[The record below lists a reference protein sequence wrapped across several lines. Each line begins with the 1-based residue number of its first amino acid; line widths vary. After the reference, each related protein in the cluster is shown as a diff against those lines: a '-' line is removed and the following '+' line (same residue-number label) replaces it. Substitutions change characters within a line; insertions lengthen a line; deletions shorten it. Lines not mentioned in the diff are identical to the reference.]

1 MKAVIYER
9 YGSPDVLHLTDVA
22 QPVAGPGQVLVR
34 IYAAGVNAA
43 DWHLLRAD
51 PFMARMATGL
61 LKPKRPILGAD
72 IAGVIDSVGEGV
84 TRFKPGDA
92 VYGDLSG
99 CGFGGFAE
107 YVAVPESV
115 LSPKPSNLGFTE
127 AAAVPMAA
135 VTALQALRDKGAV
148 GPGKRV
154 LINGASGGV
163 GTFAVQIAKVLGADV
178 TAVCSTSKLEQAR
191 ALGADHVVDY
201 TREDFTRMGQT
212 YDVVI
217 AANGNRSLGDYKRAL
232 APDGVY
238 VMVGGS
244 TSQIMQAV
252 IFGQLRSGGGKK
264 LTNLMAKP
272 NAADLATVSGWIEA
286 GKVKPV
292 MDRTYP
298 LEQTA
303 DAIRYIEQGHARG
316 KVVVTLKRAS

>member
-9 YGSPDVLHLTDVA
+9 YGSPDVLRLTEIA
-22 QPVAGPGQVLVR
+22 QPVPGPGQVRVQIR
-34 IYAAGVNAA
+34 AAGVNAA

-61 LKPKRPILGAD
+61 FKPKRPVLGAD
-72 IAGVIDSVGEGV
+72 IAGVVESVGEGA

-107 YVAVPESV
+107 YAAVPESV
-115 LSPKPSNLGFTE
+115 LSPKPSNLAFSE
-127 AAAVPMAA
+127 SAAVPMAA
-135 VTALQALRDKGAV
+135 VTALQALRDKGGV
-148 GPGKRV
+148 GPGKHV

-163 GTFAVQIAKVLGADV
+163 GTFALQIAKVLGAEV

-201 TREDFTRMGQT
+201 TREDFTRTGQT
-212 YDVVI
+212 YDVII

-232 APDGVY
+232 APGGVY

-252 IFGQLRSGGGKK
+252 IFGSLRSGGGKK

-272 NAADLATVSGWIEA
+272 NAADLAVITSWIEA
-286 GKVKPV
+286 GHVKPI

-298 LEQTA
+298 FEQTA
-303 DAIRYIEQGHARG
+303 DAIRYVEEGHARG
-316 KVVVTLKRAS
+316 KVVVTLGAAS

>member
-9 YGSPDVLHLTDVA
+9 YGSPDVLRLTEIA
-22 QPVAGPGQVLVR
+22 QPVPGPGQVRVQIR
-34 IYAAGVNAA
+34 AAGVNAA

-51 PFMARMATGL
+51 PFLARMDMGL
-61 LKPKRPILGAD
+61 FKPKRPVLGAD
-72 IAGVIDSVGEGV
+72 IAGVVDSVDEGV

-107 YVAVPESV
+107 YAAVPESV
-115 LSPKPSNLGFTE
+115 LSPMPSNLAFSE
-127 AAAVPMAA
+127 AAAIPMAA
-135 VTALQALRDKGAV
+135 VTALQALRDKGGV
-148 GPGKRV
+148 GPGKHV

-163 GTFAVQIAKVLGADV
+163 GTFALQIAKVLCAEV

-201 TREDFTRMGQT
+201 TREDFTRTGQT
-212 YDVVI
+212 YDVII

-232 APDGVY
+232 ALGGVY

-252 IFGQLRSGGGKK
+252 IFGSLRSGGGKK

-272 NAADLATVSGWIEA
+272 NAADLAVITSWIEA
-286 GKVKPV
+286 GHVKPI

-298 LEQTA
+298 FEQTA
-303 DAIRYIEQGHARG
+303 DAIRYVEEGHARG
-316 KVVVTLKRAS
+316 KVVVTLGAAS

>member
-1 MKAVIYER
+1 MKAVVYER
-9 YGSPDVLHLTDVA
+9 YGSPDVLRLTEIA
-22 QPVAGPGQVLVR
+22 QPVAGPGQVRVQ
-34 IYAAGVNAA
+34 IHAAGVNAA

-61 LKPKRPILGAD
+61 FKPKRPVLGAD
-72 IAGVIDSVGEGV
+72 IAGVVDSVGEGA

-107 YVAVPESV
+107 YAAVPESV
-115 LSPKPSNLGFTE
+115 LSPKPSNLAFSE
-127 AAAVPMAA
+127 SAAVPMAA
-135 VTALQALRDKGAV
+135 VTALQALRDKGSV
-148 GPGKRV
+148 GPGKHV

-163 GTFAVQIAKVLGADV
+163 GTFALQIAKVLGAEV

-201 TREDFTRMGQT
+201 TREDFTRTGQT
-212 YDVVI
+212 YDVII

-232 APDGVY
+232 APGGVY

-252 IFGQLRSGGGKK
+252 IFGSLRSGGGKK

-272 NAADLATVSGWIEA
+272 NAADLAIITGWIEA
-286 GKVKPV
+286 GHVKPI

-298 LEQTA
+298 FEQTA
-303 DAIRYIEQGHARG
+303 DAIRYVEEGHARG
-316 KVVVTLKRAS
+316 KVVVTLGAAS

>member
-9 YGSPDVLHLTDVA
+9 YGSPDVLRLTEIA
-22 QPVAGPGQVLVR
+22 QPVPGPGQVRVQIR
-34 IYAAGVNAA
+34 AAGVNAA

-51 PFMARMATGL
+51 PFLARLDAGL
-61 LKPKRPILGAD
+61 FKPKRPVLGAD
-72 IAGVIDSVGEGV
+72 IAGVVDTVGEGV

-92 VYGDLSG
+92 VYGDLAG

-107 YVAVPESV
+107 YAAVPESV
-115 LSPKPSNLGFTE
+115 LSPMPSNLAFSE
-127 AAAVPMAA
+127 AAAIPMAA
-135 VTALQALRDKGAV
+135 VTALQALRDKGGV
-148 GPGKRV
+148 GPGKHV

-163 GTFAVQIAKVLGADV
+163 GTFALQIAKVLCAEV

-201 TREDFTRMGQT
+201 TREDFTRTGQT
-212 YDVVI
+212 YDVII

-232 APDGVY
+232 ALGGVY

-252 IFGQLRSGGGKK
+252 IFGSLRSGGGKK

-272 NAADLATVSGWIEA
+272 NAADLAVITSWIEA
-286 GKVKPV
+286 GHVKPI

-298 LEQTA
+298 FEQTA
-303 DAIRYIEQGHARG
+303 DAIRYVEEGHARG
-316 KVVVTLKRAS
+316 KVVVTLGAAS

>member
-9 YGSPDVLHLTDVA
+9 YGSPDVLRLTEIA
-22 QPVAGPGQVLVR
+22 QPVPGPGQVRVQIR
-34 IYAAGVNAA
+34 AAGVNAA

-61 LKPKRPILGAD
+61 FKPKRPVLGAD
-72 IAGVIDSVGEGV
+72 IAGVVESVGEGA

-107 YVAVPESV
+107 YAAVPESV
-115 LSPKPSNLGFTE
+115 LSPMPSNLAFSE
-127 AAAVPMAA
+127 AAAIPMAA
-135 VTALQALRDKGAV
+135 VTALQALRDKGGV
-148 GPGKRV
+148 GPGKHV

-163 GTFAVQIAKVLGADV
+163 GTFALQIAKVLGAEV

-201 TREDFTRMGQT
+201 TREDFTRTGQT
-212 YDVVI
+212 YDVII

-232 APDGVY
+232 ALGGVY

-252 IFGQLRSGGGKK
+252 IFGSLRSGGGKK

-272 NAADLATVSGWIEA
+272 NAADLAVITSWIEA
-286 GKVKPV
+286 GHVKPI

-298 LEQTA
+298 FEQTA
-303 DAIRYIEQGHARG
+303 DAIRYVEEGHARG
-316 KVVVTLKRAS
+316 KVVVTLGAAS